1 MQLKAILLSTIVA
14 MVMLSP
20 IIEANSS
27 GKHNSSAGCGCHGS
41 SASVTISENFPST
54 YIAGQSYSIQVSVSG
69 GVSGSQGGFNVEVD
83 KGSLSTAGNS
93 GVKVSGKSITHANKA
108 SRTWSF
114 DWISPSS
121 GSGTVSV
128 NIAGMTA
135 NGANGNNGDAWTTVT
150 LTITETVVS
159 TNTPPTVSNVQIT
172 PSGATSADDLTLTY
186 DFNDQDIGDTESGT
200 TIHWSKNGV
209 HQTQHDGLMMLSKI
223 HTTRNDDWSV
233 AVTPS
238 DGEDFGTTESSNII
252 IVLNA
257 PPTIISSLLAPTTP
271 TSDDDITAST
281 FGQSD
286 EDGDALTFEYRWYL
300 EGTLQENLNDVDVLP
315 SLATRSGDT
324 WMVEIR
330 AYDGE
335 DYSTWVSSNPI
346 SVGQQTSNNAPTVDS
361 ITISPTNPTT
371 TDTLVATSTS
381 SDADMDSITITEYQW
396 RRNGELLGITTSTV
410 DPISTN
416 KGESWSVEA
425 RSFDGTDW
433 SSWVTS
439 SSIQILNSVPNLDS
453 ASISAGEVTTDENIS
468 VSSTMSDA
476 DGDSLTMSLKWYL
489 DGTLQ
494 PEYNNQAMLS
504 AQLTNKGDIW
514 TAVVEAFDGFET
526 STTSQT
532 FTVQI
537 LNSDPTISLEIDDE
551 VTSQD
556 TLTLD
561 ALVADRDED
570 VIETVSI
577 TWYRNG
583 FRESS
588 LDNATTVPST
598 YLGPGQEWSVE
609 MVVTDGEVIVVSE
622 ASVIIDNAPP
632 LAVISVLTD
641 DLYAGERVHLSG
653 TQSTD
658 PDNAIVRYQWMWSGG
673 GASGIETSFLM
684 PLTGTIDVVI
694 SVTDASG
701 ASNSTTVTL
710 TSGSPLPCPDLTSIV
725 SGNDVSLEWTWTSPE
740 QASFEIT
747 RNGVIIGVTNS
758 TIFADTPSLT
768 GISSYQIQTY
778 IDDRILES
786 SCQSPSTDVFIES
799 SVTDFEEG
807 PSSVAGLGL
816 GSIYVLLGILLL
828 VSATL
833 RRGD

>member
-159 TNTPPTVSNVQIT
+159 TNTPPTVSNVQIN

-233 AVTPS
+233 SVTPS

-281 FGQSD
+281 FGQND

-324 WMVEIR
+324 WMIEIR

-494 PEYNNQAMLS
+494 PEYNNQAKLS

-514 TAVVEAFDGFET
+514 TAVVEAFDGSET

-537 LNSDPTISLEIDDE
+537 LNSEPTISLELDDE

-556 TLTLD
+556 ILTLD

-609 MVVTDGEVIVVSE
+609 MVVTDGEVVVLSE

-658 PDNAIVRYQWMWSGG
+658 PDNAIVRYQWIWSGG

-684 PLTGTIDVVI
+684 PLTGTIDVVL

-710 TSGSPLPCPDLTSIV
+710 TSSSPLPCPNLTSIV

>member
-135 NGANGNNGDAWTTVT
+135 NGANGNNGDAWTTAT

-396 RRNGELLGITTSTV
+396 RRNGALVGITTSTV
-410 DPISTN
+410 DPVSTN

-514 TAVVEAFDGFET
+514 TAVVEAFDGSET

-537 LNSDPTISLEIDDE
+537 LNSEPTISLELDDE

-556 TLTLD
+556 ILTLD

-684 PLTGTIDVVI
+684 PLTGTIDVVL

-701 ASNSTTVTL
+701 ASNSTTMTL
-710 TSGSPLPCPDLTSIV
+710 TSSSPLPCPNLTSIV

>member
-20 IIEANSS
+20 IIEASSNGKHGSS
-27 GKHNSSAGCGCHGS
+27 GGCGCHGS

-135 NGANGNNGDAWTTVT
+135 NGANGNNGDAWTIAT

-281 FGQSD
+281 FGQND

-361 ITISPTNPTT
+361 IAISPTNPTT

-396 RRNGELLGITTSTV
+396 RRNGALVGITTSTV
-410 DPISTN
+410 DPVSTN

-476 DGDSLTMSLKWYL
+476 DGDSLTMSIKWYL

-514 TAVVEAFDGFET
+514 TAVVEAFDGSET

-537 LNSDPTISLEIDDE
+537 LNSEPTISLELDDE

-556 TLTLD
+556 ILTLD

-684 PLTGTIDVVI
+684 PLTGTIDVVL

-701 ASNSTTVTL
+701 ASNSTTMTL
-710 TSGSPLPCPDLTSIV
+710 TSSSPLPCPNLTSIV

>member
-27 GKHNSSAGCGCHGS
+27 GKHNSSASCGCHGS

-121 GSGTVSV
+121 GSGSVTV

-135 NGANGNNGDAWTTVT
+135 NGANGNSGDAWTTAI

-172 PSGATSADDLTLTY
+172 PSGATSADDLTLAY

-233 AVTPS
+233 SVTPS
-238 DGEDFGTTESSNII
+238 DGEDFGTTQSSNII

-257 PPTIISSLLAPTTP
+257 PPTISSSLLAPTTP

-281 FGQSD
+281 VGQSD

-361 ITISPTNPTT
+361 IAISPTNPTT

-396 RRNGELLGITTSTV
+396 RRNGELVGITTSTV
-410 DPISTN
+410 DPVSTN

-439 SSIQILNSVPNLDS
+439 SSIQILNSVPNLES
-453 ASISAGEVTTDENIS
+453 ASISAAEVTTDENIS

-476 DGDSLTMSLKWYL
+476 DGDSLTMSIKWYL

-494 PEYNNQAMLS
+494 PEYNNQVMLS

-514 TAVVEAFDGFET
+514 TSVVEAFDGFET
-526 STTSQT
+526 SITSQT

-537 LNSDPTISLEIDDE
+537 LNSEPTISLELDDE

-556 TLTLD
+556 ILTLD
-561 ALVADRDED
+561 ALVADSDED
-570 VIETVSI
+570 VIETVSV

-588 LDNATTVPST
+588 LDNTTTVPST

-609 MVVTDGEVIVVSE
+609 MAVTDGEVIVVSE

-658 PDNAIVRYQWMWSGG
+658 PDNAIVRYQWMWPGG

-684 PLTGTIDVVI
+684 PLTGTIDVVL

-701 ASNSTTVTL
+701 ASNSTTLTL
-710 TSGSPLPCPDLTSIV
+710 TSSSPLPCPNLTSIV

-740 QASFEIT
+740 QALFEIT

-768 GISSYQIQTY
+768 GTSSYQIQTY

-786 SCQSPSTDVFIES
+786 SCQSPSADVIIES

>member
-20 IIEANSS
+20 IIEASSNGKHGSS
-27 GKHNSSAGCGCHGS
+27 GGCGCHGS

-54 YIAGQSYSIQVSVSG
+54 YIAGQTYSIQVSVSG

-172 PSGATSADDLTLTY
+172 PSGATSADDLTLNY

-361 ITISPTNPTT
+361 IAISPTNPTT

-396 RRNGELLGITTSTV
+396 RRNGALVGITTSTV
-410 DPISTN
+410 DPVSTN

-476 DGDSLTMSLKWYL
+476 DGDSLTMSIKWYL

-514 TAVVEAFDGFET
+514 TAVVEAFDGSET

-537 LNSDPTISLEIDDE
+537 LNSEPTISLELDDE

-556 TLTLD
+556 ILTLD

-701 ASNSTTVTL
+701 ASNSTTMTL
-710 TSGSPLPCPDLTSIV
+710 TSSSPLPCPNLTSIV

-768 GISSYQIQTY
+768 GISFYQVQTY

-786 SCQSPSTDVFIES
+786 SCQSPSTDVIIES

>member
-20 IIEANSS
+20 IIEASSNGKHGSS
-27 GKHNSSAGCGCHGS
+27 GGCGCHGS

-233 AVTPS
+233 SVTPS

-300 EGTLQENLNDVDVLP
+300 EGALQENLNDVDVLP

-514 TAVVEAFDGFET
+514 TAVVEAYDGSET

-537 LNSDPTISLEIDDE
+537 LNSEPTIYLELDDE

-556 TLTLD
+556 ILTLD

-570 VIETVSI
+570 VIQTISI

-658 PDNAIVRYQWMWSGG
+658 PDNAIVRYQWMWTGG

-684 PLTGTIDVVI
+684 PLIGTIDVVL

-701 ASNSTTVTL
+701 ASNSTTMTL
-710 TSGSPLPCPDLTSIV
+710 TSSSPLPCPNLTSIV

>member
-135 NGANGNNGDAWTTVT
+135 NGANGNNGDAWTIAT

-281 FGQSD
+281 FGQND

-361 ITISPTNPTT
+361 IAISPTNPTT

-396 RRNGELLGITTSTV
+396 RRNGALVGITTSTV
-410 DPISTN
+410 DPVSTN

-476 DGDSLTMSLKWYL
+476 DGDSLTMSIKWYL

-561 ALVADRDED
+561 ALVADSDED

-684 PLTGTIDVVI
+684 PLIGTIDVVL

-701 ASNSTTVTL
+701 ASNSTTMTL
-710 TSGSPLPCPDLTSIV
+710 TSSSPLPCPNLTSIV

-768 GISSYQIQTY
+768 GISFYQVQTY

-786 SCQSPSTDVFIES
+786 SCQSPSTDVIIES

>member
-1 MQLKAILLSTIVA
+1 
-14 MVMLSP
+14 
-20 IIEANSS
+20 
-27 GKHNSSAGCGCHGS
+27 
-41 SASVTISENFPST
+41 
-54 YIAGQSYSIQVSVSG
+54 
-69 GVSGSQGGFNVEVD
+69 
-83 KGSLSTAGNS
+83 
-93 GVKVSGKSITHANKA
+93 
-108 SRTWSF
+108 
-114 DWISPSS
+114 
-121 GSGTVSV
+121 
-128 NIAGMTA
+128 
-135 NGANGNNGDAWTTVT
+135 
-150 LTITETVVS
+150 
-159 TNTPPTVSNVQIT
+159 
-172 PSGATSADDLTLTY
+172 
-186 DFNDQDIGDTESGT
+186 
-200 TIHWSKNGV
+200 
-209 HQTQHDGLMMLSKI
+209 
-223 HTTRNDDWSV
+223 
-233 AVTPS
+233 
-238 DGEDFGTTESSNII
+238 
-252 IVLNA
+252 
-257 PPTIISSLLAPTTP
+257 
-271 TSDDDITAST
+271 
-281 FGQSD
+281 
-286 EDGDALTFEYRWYL
+286 
-300 EGTLQENLNDVDVLP
+300 NDVDVLP

-361 ITISPTNPTT
+361 IAISPTNPTT
-371 TDTLVATSTS
+371 TDALVATSTS

-396 RRNGELLGITTSTV
+396 RRNGALVGITTSTI
-410 DPISTN
+410 DPVSTN

-494 PEYNNQAMLS
+494 PEYNNQAKLS

-514 TAVVEAFDGFET
+514 TAVVEAYDGSET

-537 LNSDPTISLEIDDE
+537 LNSEPTISLELDDE

-556 TLTLD
+556 ILTLD

-684 PLTGTIDVVI
+684 PLTGTIDVVL

-710 TSGSPLPCPDLTSIV
+710 TSSSPLPCPNLTSIV

-768 GISSYQIQTY
+768 GISFYQVQTY

-786 SCQSPSTDVFIES
+786 SCQSPSTDVIIES